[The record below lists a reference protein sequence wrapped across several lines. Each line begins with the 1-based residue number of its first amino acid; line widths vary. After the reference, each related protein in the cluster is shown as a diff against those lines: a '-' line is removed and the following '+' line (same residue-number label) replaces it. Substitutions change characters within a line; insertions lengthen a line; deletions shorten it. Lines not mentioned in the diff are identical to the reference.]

1 MTKKE
6 KKRREKLLREKI
18 QKFRLLDDE
27 FMSKVFEDDID
38 LTQFML
44 NIVMQ
49 RNDLTVLEA
58 KGQVQI
64 KNLLG
69 RSVKLDIKA
78 TDKDGKLYNIE
89 VQRDND
95 GACPERA
102 RYHSA
107 ILDANTL
114 LPKQNFT
121 ELPETYIIFITE
133 HDYFKGGLP
142 FYHIDRTIKE
152 NGMTFC
158 DRSHIIYV
166 NGEYQDDSDIGKLMH
181 DFACANPDEMKYRLL
196 AEKTRYYKK
205 DEKGVNKMSPVME
218 ELVAEIAAEERAAER
233 EAVSNEIAMNL
244 LKEVT
249 LSISKIAAAANLT
262 ERKVKK
268 LAEKLQVVAR

>member
-1 MTKKE
+1 
-6 KKRREKLLREKI
+6 
-18 QKFRLLDDE
+18 
-27 FMSKVFEDDID
+27 
-38 LTQFML
+38 ML
-44 NIVMQ
+44 NIIMQ
-49 RNDLTVLEA
+49 RNDLTVIES

-78 TDKDGKLYNIE
+78 KDKKGKLYNIE
-89 VQRDND
+89 VQREDD

-107 ILDANTL
+107 ILDTNML
-114 LPKQNFT
+114 LPKQKFKD
-121 ELPETYIIFITE
+121 LPETYIIFITE
-133 HDYFKGGLP
+133 NDVLKGGLP
-142 FYHIDRTIKE
+142 FYHINRKIEE

-181 DFACANPDEMKYRLL
+181 DFACVNPDDMKYRLL

-205 DEKGVNKMSPVME
+205 DEKGERRMCKIME
-218 ELVAEIAAEERAAER
+218 EFAAEERAEAIAAQAE
-233 EAVSNEIAMNL
+233 EFAINL
-244 LKEVT
+244 LEEGT
-249 LSISKIAAAANLT
+249 LSISKIATASKLS
-262 ERKVKK
+262 EEKVKE